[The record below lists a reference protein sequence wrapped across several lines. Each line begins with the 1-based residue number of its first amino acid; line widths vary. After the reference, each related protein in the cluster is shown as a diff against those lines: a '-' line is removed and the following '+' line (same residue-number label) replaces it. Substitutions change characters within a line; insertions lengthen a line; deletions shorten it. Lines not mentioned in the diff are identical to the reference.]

1 MTALFDLNPAAGLT
15 TRPAAGTTR
24 PLVIGVDPSL
34 TSCGIA
40 GADWADALRPKK
52 IRGHARLAWL
62 LEEVKDHVKA
72 ADLVV
77 IEGPSYGHGA
87 MAGHHEMAG
96 LWWAIT
102 QSLWTRRIPYAVC
115 PPAQRAMY
123 ATGKGNASKGEVRD
137 GVRQLFGIECD
148 GPGRYD
154 QADAASMAHLG
165 LHWLGYPTT
174 AVPDTHS
181 RALAKCAWPNTPV
194 AVAR

>member
-1 MTALFDLNPAAGLT
+1 MTVTQTPAAGLSP
-15 TRPAAGTTR
+15 RPAAGPT
-24 PLVIGVDPSL
+24 PLVIGLDLSL
-34 TSCGIA
+34 TSTGIA
-40 GADWADALRPKK
+40 GADWADTLRTKS
-52 IRGHARLAWL
+52 RGHVRLAWL
-62 LEEVKDHVKA
+62 RQEITERVRL

-77 IEGPSYGHGA
+77 VEGPSYGHGA

-96 LWWAIT
+96 LWWLVT
-102 QSLWTRRIPYAVC
+102 HDLWRRRIPYAVC

-137 GVRQLFGIECD
+137 GVRQHFGIECE

-174 AVPDTHS
+174 TLPTSHS
-181 RALAKCAWPNTPV
+181 RALTSVTWPEETPV
-194 AVAR
+194 VAR